1 MINKNLVKMLEDK
14 YNLVSYGKPGDA
26 FNPDEHEALR
36 SEEGKVKEPEIKE
49 VYLKGYKLKE
59 KIIRHAKVLVT
70 MPVSE

>member
-1 MINKNLVKMLEDK
+1 M
-14 YNLVSYGKPGDA
+14 
-26 FNPDEHEALR
+26 
-36 SEEGKVKEPEIKE
+36 KE